1 VVQKLIISEAVKNM
15 NSILEEFQKNYKGQ
29 SARELSP
36 LVLAYIGD
44 AVYEIMI
51 RTMVVSKGNMPVN
64 KMHKASREYVK
75 AKGQRDFYFRIEN
88 MLTEEEQAVFKRG
101 RNAKSHTMAKNAEMI
116 DYKHAT
122 GFEALFGYLYLEGR
136 TERLYEL
143 FEAGI
148 LAEGE

>member
-1 VVQKLIISEAVKNM
+1 MDKL
-15 NSILEEFQKNYKGQ
+15 LEEFQKNYKGQ

-44 AVYEIMI
+44 AVYEIMV
-51 RTMVVSKGNMPVN
+51 RTMVVSRGNMPVN
-64 KMHKASREYVK
+64 KMHKASREFVK
-75 AKGQRDFYFRIEN
+75 AKGQSDFYFRVED
-88 MLTEEEQAVFKRG
+88 MLTEEEKAVFKRG

-122 GFEALFGYLYLEGR
+122 GFEALFGYLYLDGR
-136 TERLYEL
+136 IDRLYEL

-148 LAEGE
+148 CAEGE